1 MLLLQALVLGIVQ
14 GLTEFLPVSSS
25 GHLILIREALGW
37 DLLADPHWNTIFDV
51 AVHAG
56 TFLGLLVY
64 FRSDIE
70 RLFAAFVV
78 ALRRGIAGDPY
89 RRLAL
94 VIAVSTIPAA
104 LAGLLGQDIIEAYL
118 RQAPLAIAVLLIV
131 FGIILWLAEWRG
143 AKARRLTETGWLD
156 GILVGVFQTLALAP
170 GVSRSGI
177 TITAGLARGM
187 TREAAARFSF
197 LLSIPIIGGTV
208 VYGLHSVVRDIGALP
223 SGSIGAFAVG
233 FAAAA
238 VSGYLCIH
246 YFLRYLQ
253 TRSFAP
259 FVLYRIGVGA
269 LLLVLLGV
277 R

>member
-70 RLFAAFVV
+70 RLLAGFVA

-118 RQAPLAIAVLLIV
+118 RQAPLVVAALLIV

-156 GILVGVFQTLALAP
+156 GILVGVFQALALAP

-269 LLLVLLGV
+269 LLLVLLGA